1 MLSTVLED
9 NHENKD
15 DNQSAFFP
23 RLFLMT
29 IYLYE
34 KEAKYMPFVSKK
46 SKKNVARKYA
56 RFTENCFCSDHERP
70 GGWKKTRWGSFTQK
84 TSNKFL
90 ICIFLVFLLFYFF
103 QCIRLNTSEKI
114 ENKLMLSRYLNSL
127 RIRTGSKPRHFGG
140 YANFSSSPL
149 M

>member
-15 DNQSAFFP
+15 DNQSASFP

-46 SKKNVARKYA
+46 SKKMLLESLLVLLKIAFVQITRGQEAERK
-56 RFTENCFCSDHERP
+56 P
-70 GGWKKTRWGSFTQK
+70 GEDPSHKKCQTSF
-84 TSNKFL
+84 
-90 ICIFLVFLLFYFF
+90 
-103 QCIRLNTSEKI
+103 
-114 ENKLMLSRYLNSL
+114 
-127 RIRTGSKPRHFGG
+127 
-140 YANFSSSPL
+140 
-149 M
+149 